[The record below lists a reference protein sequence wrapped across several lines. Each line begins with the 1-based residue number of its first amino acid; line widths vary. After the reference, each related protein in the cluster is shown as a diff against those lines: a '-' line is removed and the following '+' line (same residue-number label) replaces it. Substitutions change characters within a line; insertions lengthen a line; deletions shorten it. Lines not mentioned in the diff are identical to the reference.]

1 MPKVICELENSST
14 EINGIKFVPHEDGQR
29 LISEADVG
37 EPHLSIFLSIPG
49 YSVDGDDDHGDS
61 KDPEPPKAPESDKE
75 TAAQRKARLKAEK
88 EASDK
93 AEADR
98 LAAEEEAKRVAA
110 EEEAQRLAAEEAA
123 KQSQQQGGGDTQ
135 GSGNDQGEVF

>member
-14 EINGIKFVPHEDGQR
+14 EINGIKFVFGEDGR

-49 YSVDGDDDHGDS
+49 YFVEGDEDGDDDH
-61 KDPEPPKAPESDKE
+61 KDPVPSKEPEPVKE

-88 EASDK
+88 EAADK
-93 AEADR
+93 AEDDH
-98 LAAEEEAKRVAA
+98 LAAEEAQRLA
-110 EEEAQRLAAEEAA
+110 EEEAQRVAAEEAA
-123 KQSQQQGGGDTQ
+123 KQQDQNNSSE
-135 GSGNDQGEVF
+135 GSNGAGTGEQEEVF

>member
-49 YSVDGDDDHGDS
+49 YVVDGDAIELDGKQDA
-61 KDPEPPKAPESDKE
+61 EPTIPKQKAE
-75 TAAQRKARLKAEK
+75 TAPQRKARLKAEQ
-88 EASDK
+88 EAAEK
-93 AEADR
+93 ADADR